1 MKCIFSV
8 SPLVK
13 EVYDGQSTAYSR
25 HLPTSKIL
33 NANVIFSGIIS
44 ISFLNSY
51 IHGNIFL

>member
-51 IHGNIFL
+51 IHDNIFL